1 MTKTHRIRPRFLPD
15 SCWREKREY
24 LIGCGHK
31 DEAPKIT
38 VDSPVPFSIEA
49 LIKKLEDKDVE
60 MVPGSGGREK
70 QGPYHGKLTRF
81 VQRLGTRVGDKRLNF
96 MFSNNPA
103 LTDYDYAATMVD
115 NLMKP
120 RGAEAGVK
128 VIDFSEVP
136 SDILP
141 LITSVLARLVFTVQ
155 QWTDPIWTEGTL
167 LLCSAMKPIFT
178 FLLIPLR

>member
-1 MTKTHRIRPRFLPD
+1 M
-15 SCWREKREY
+15 
-24 LIGCGHK
+24 
-31 DEAPKIT
+31 
-38 VDSPVPFSIEA
+38 
-49 LIKKLEDKDVE
+49 
-60 MVPGSGGREK
+60 
-70 QGPYHGKLTRF
+70 
-81 VQRLGTRVGDKRLNF
+81 GDKRLNF

-103 LTDYDYAATMVD
+103 LTDYYYAATMVD

-155 QWTDPIWTEGTL
+155 QWTDLDRRHPIALFCDEAHLYIPADTTEVMG
-167 LLCSAMKPIFT
+167 
-178 FLLIPLR
+178 FLLDLRFSALPKRGANTVLGLS